1 MGMAPI
7 TITLF
12 EHQPRTYAEIGLYP
26 HDPVLRE
33 RILIRIDRLNEIAG
47 QEILHLGRK
56 GLHANAL
63 VGVVRVG
70 DVTFEILPKLD
81 WQEPGQPV
89 GQQAFRSATRN
100 LLAML
105 SYAYDLQIEEQET
118 AGLDV
123 QNGTWI
129 ELLTRLFA
137 AGLHHQI
144 LAGLSQQYVIRE
156 EKLSV
161 LRGRWDVQRQARQPG
176 QNRPAFDVIYDDLSP
191 DIPLNQVFRFAVE
204 QLLITSRDPA
214 NLALLGDLLEW
225 FRPITAL
232 SQAQAE
238 LLDGIHFNRLNER
251 FQPAFHLAR
260 MFLTGIAINLTA
272 GDIPTYSFVFDMN
285 ELFERFVA
293 RFLTSHRREILPPDW
308 QDVAILPQS
317 EGMGLYLARA
327 NGKNI
332 ARLRPDLLFTRKA
345 QPVPLLVA
353 DTKYKRLD
361 ASQRKLGIAQE
372 DIYQMLAY
380 AVRLKCPRGLLL
392 YPQMLSASPLRKQ
405 FEIDS
410 AGLLLSVATIN
421 LHVPIHPSEA
431 LIRELKNI
439 FISFVKFH

>member
-1 MGMAPI
+1 MAPV

-26 HDPVLRE
+26 ADPTLHERVLAQLE
-33 RILIRIDRLNEIAG
+33 RLNEISG

-56 GLHANAL
+56 AMQAGAL

-70 DVTFEILPKLD
+70 DVTIEILPKLD
-81 WQEPGQPV
+81 WQEPGQPASPR
-89 GQQAFRSATRN
+89 AFYSATRN

-105 SYAYDLQIEEQET
+105 SYAYDLQINEQEI
-118 AGLDV
+118 AGLNA
-123 QNGTWI
+123 QTGSWI

-137 AGLHHQI
+137 AGLHRQI
-144 LAGLSQQYVIRE
+144 LAGLSQQYVARE

-176 QNRPAFDVIYDDLSP
+176 QNVPAFDVIYDDLSP

-204 QLLITSRDPA
+204 QLLTVSRDPS

-225 FRPITAL
+225 FRPVTAL
-232 SQAQAE
+232 SRVPAE
-238 LLDGIHFNRLNER
+238 LFDNIHFNRLNER
-251 FQPAFHLAR
+251 FQPALALAR
-260 MFLTGIAINLTA
+260 MFLTGSAINVTA

-285 ELFERFVA
+285 ALFERFVA
-293 RFLTSHRREILPPDW
+293 RFLARHRQAVLPADW
-308 QDVAILPQS
+308 QDAAILPQS
-317 EGMGLYLARA
+317 EGLGLYLARSS
-327 NGKNI
+327 GKQV
-332 ARLRPDLLFTRKA
+332 ARLRPDLLFTRKG

-361 ASQRKLGIAQE
+361 ASQRKLGVAQE
-372 DIYQMLAY
+372 DLYQMLAY

-392 YPQMLSASPLRKQ
+392 YPQTPPAGPLRAQ
-405 FEIDS
+405 FEIAS
-410 AGLLLSVATIN
+410 AGMILTVATIN
-421 LHVPIHPSEA
+421 LHVPLQPPDA

-439 FISFVKFH
+439 FQLQPGN